1 MILQERIDLLVRL
14 GEYLSGNDESWVRA
28 KAKAY
33 SKNPWFI
40 PEFIDHAASNIIE
53 QFLQRNRLEAWA
65 ASYGLQSQP
74 VPPKRVGLV
83 MAGNIPMVG
92 FHDMLCIFISGH
104 EQLIKLSSKDEI
116 LIPQLLNKL
125 NEFDPAVSN
134 YLTISEKLNGCEV
147 YIATGGNNTGRY
159 FEYYFGKY
167 PNIIRKNRTS
177 VAVLTG
183 DETSEQ
189 LDALA
194 DDIQLYF
201 GLGCR
206 NVTKL
211 YVPADYNFE
220 RLLEALKKYDHFMDF
235 HKYRHNYD
243 YQLALLMMG
252 NKFYMT
258 NESILFSENKS
269 LFSAVSQVHFEFY
282 NDKEEVA
289 TSLRTN
295 PDLQCIIGRDF
306 VPFGH
311 GQKPGLADYA
321 DGVDTVKFLLSLDT
335 QMATKA

>member
-14 GEYLSGNDESWVRA
+14 GEYLSENDESWVRT

-40 PEFIDHAASNIIE
+40 PEFIDHAAANIKE
-53 QFLQRNRLEAWA
+53 QFLQRAQLEHWA
-65 ASYGLQSQP
+65 TSYGLNAQV

-92 FHDMLCIFISGH
+92 FHDMLCIFITGH
-104 EQLIKLSSKDEI
+104 EQLIKLSSKDEV
-116 LIPQLLNKL
+116 LIPFLLNKL

-134 YLTISEKLNGCEV
+134 YINVSEKLNGCEV

-183 DETSEQ
+183 EESVEQ
-189 LDALA
+189 LEALA

-211 YVPADYNFE
+211 YVPDHYNFE
-220 RLLEALKKYDHFMDF
+220 PLLQALRKYDHFMEF

-258 NESILFSENKS
+258 NDSILFSENKS
-269 LFSAVSQVHFEFY
+269 LFSAVSQVHFEY
-282 NDKEEVA
+282 YSDKNA
-289 TSLRTN
+289 LTTSLGSNT
-295 PDLQCIIGRDF
+295 DLQCIIGNDF

-311 GQKPGLADYA
+311 GQKPRLADYA
-321 DGVDTVKFLLSLDT
+321 DGVDTMKFLLSLDPE
-335 QMATKA
+335 MAGKA